1 MIIQCLR
8 AVILLRDDVPQI
20 VVITHYIIGNSRV
33 AYGREVATG
42 TFYLRAFRLT
52 EKWRRAHSIFER
64 SDSRSCDSSSEP
76 FVSATK

>member
-33 AYGREVATG
+33 AYG
-42 TFYLRAFRLT
+42 
-52 EKWRRAHSIFER
+52 
-64 SDSRSCDSSSEP
+64 
-76 FVSATK
+76 